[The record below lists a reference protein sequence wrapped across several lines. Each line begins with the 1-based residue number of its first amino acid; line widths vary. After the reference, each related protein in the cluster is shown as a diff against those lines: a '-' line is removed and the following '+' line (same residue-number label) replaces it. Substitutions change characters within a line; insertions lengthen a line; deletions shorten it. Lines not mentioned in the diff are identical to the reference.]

1 MRACGTRRVAA
12 IGSLIL
18 LVAAPAEAHDPGGG
32 RNTGSCGQIDTIL
45 AGTLAEGQ
53 IAAAPYYEF
62 IRLDQLD
69 HTTLLAAAE
78 QGKDGHS
85 IRSIENVSL
94 SAAYRITNDF
104 TVAIRFPHARCSDPA
119 RRSSAVFARA
129 RQIGMP
135 R

>member
-1 MRACGTRRVAA
+1 
-12 IGSLIL
+12 LIL

-32 RNTGSCGQIDTIL
+32 RNTGSGGPIDTIL

-53 IAAAPYYEF
+53 IAAALCYEL
-62 IRLDQLD
+62 IRLGQLD

-85 IRSIENVSL
+85 IRSIESVSL
-94 SAAYRITNDF
+94 SAAYHITNDF